1 MFLVFYLR
9 IIIRVQL
16 HTIKLNYILIKYK
29 TPIYLFY
36 ISVNM
41 FIVVEK
47 YILRTSPCSDF
58 TNPGYVV

>member
-29 TPIYLFY
+29 TTTYSYY
-36 ISVNM
+36 ISVNK

-47 YILRTSPCSDF
+47 YILITSACSDF

>member
-1 MFLVFYLR
+1 MFVVFYLH
-9 IIIRVQL
+9 IIIRVRI
-16 HTIKLNYILIKYK
+16 HTMKLNYILIKYK
-29 TPIYLFY
+29 TTTYLYY

-47 YILRTSPCSDF
+47 YILITSACSDF